1 MAWKIY
7 IKEKIWPFLAGMGS
21 ALVMVL
27 AFFIP
32 SLQDQ
37 YDRYQSRKVIG
48 QYESLGN
55 DFFEEEKYDMAEQ
68 AYQKAFELSDNKRL
82 DLEIKRL
89 QAKINRINIDPKW
102 GTAPPEDLEEIDF
115 QYVLHLQKGKE
126 NEKAR
131 VGTLNSYGIFLAATH
146 QPQKSEQ
153 VFQEAIK
160 TDSAD
165 VRAYIN
171 LGNLYDQQG
180 KKQAA
185 VKYYQRAIILDTEN
199 ARAHYNLGLLYQE
212 QGLLIEAHR
221 QFSEAFKA
229 DSADKDIREQYSL
242 SVGDTV
248 R

>member
-1 MAWKIY
+1 MAWKTY

-48 QYESLGN
+48 QYENLGN

-82 DLEIKRL
+82 DIEIKRL
-89 QAKINRINIDPKW
+89 QSKINRIDIDPKW
-102 GTAPPEDLEEIDF
+102 GGAPPEDLEEIDF

-126 NEKAR
+126 NDKAR
-131 VGTLNSYGIFLAATH
+131 VATLNSYGIFLAATH
-146 QPQKSEQ
+146 RPQKSEET
-153 VFQEAIK
+153 FFEAIK
-160 TDSAD
+160 TDSTDA
-165 VRAYIN
+165 RAYIN

-185 VKYYQRAIILDTEN
+185 VKYYQQAIALDAEN

-212 QGLLIEAHR
+212 QGLLIDAHQ
-221 QFSEAFKA
+221 QFTAAFKA
-229 DSADKDIREQYSL
+229 DSADKDIREQYTRSIN
-242 SVGDTV
+242 DTA